1 MSYYPQYFAVIFHN
15 TEHNGF
21 GYTLPHEESH
31 NYPQLGNHWSSSDE
45 EHLPPSG
52 PCSVCNLW
60 HPLRFWTHR
69 CAFPAASA
77 RPDWAPRKKR
87 QFFPRRHWNR
97 THCLVQ
103 TQSRKFFFLFVT
115 EQTFVKSN
123 SEKDGKFLAI
133 KINKFKIVQN
143 FACIS
148 TCNAHFSA
156 CNANFSICDARFSTC
171 NAQAVVVCCRFA
183 SGFRERSRSSRAQQR
198 HRAAARSPGAPRR
211 CNASGSRS
219 GAPGVNNSLN
229 RFSRNNNRRTT
240 GALISK
246 GGTL

>member
-1 MSYYPQYFAVIFHN
+1 MRFSCSKRSTRLSTAQKTPVLPAPSLKQD
-15 TEHNGF
+15 
-21 GYTLPHEESH
+21 TL
-31 NYPQLGNHWSSSDE
+31 
-45 EHLPPSG
+45 SG
-52 PCSVCNLW
+52 TDS
-60 HPLRFWTHR
+60 
-69 CAFPAASA
+69 
-77 RPDWAPRKKR
+77 K
-87 QFFPRRHWNR
+87 QEI
-97 THCLVQ
+97 
-103 TQSRKFFFLFVT
+103 FFLFLT